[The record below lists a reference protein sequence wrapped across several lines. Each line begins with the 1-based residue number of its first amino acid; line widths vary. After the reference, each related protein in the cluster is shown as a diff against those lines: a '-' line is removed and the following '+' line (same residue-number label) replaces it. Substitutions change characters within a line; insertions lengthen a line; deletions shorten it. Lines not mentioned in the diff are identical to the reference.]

1 MYLYRQRLAFIAEI
15 VVGTLWMHAFIA
27 YSTDKLATTVT
38 GRIVLFEHIGIGDH
52 LQNEVLD
59 IQQAQTKCTTH

>member
-27 YSTDKLATTVT
+27 YSTDKLAAAVA
-38 GRIVLFEHIGIGDH
+38 GRIVLFEHIRIGDH
-52 LQNEVLD
+52 LETKTLD
-59 IQQAQTKCTTH
+59 VQQAQI

>member
-27 YSTDKLATTVT
+27 YSADKLAAAVA
-38 GRIVLFEHIGIGDH
+38 GRIVLFEHIRIGDH
-52 LQNEVLD
+52 L
-59 IQQAQTKCTTH
+59 